1 MVYIMNMTA
10 PMTNLINYGKCYER
24 MGRKPKDYKP
34 VIKKENV
41 ELAQQY
47 MNYIST
53 IYEEYIEVFRNMYND
68 EDLAPEVLLKTY
80 NCIKNNGLSTVDLD
94 TDEDLKKKS
103 FKNYFFIS
111 AKLTNITKKKYQQKS
126 PIDRVTNE
134 NIDTIDDLPTE
145 EKIKNQIYKDYK
157 VMYIVKK
164 VEENFDAIDY
174 RCFRLYHLLKNM
186 TYAKL
191 RQLTGIK
198 NAKMR
203 VITINKW
210 LRQNIT
216 EQHIMDSFNREFNDF
231 EY

>member
-1 MVYIMNMTA
+1 MNTMT
-10 PMTNLINYGKCYER
+10 PTTDLIRYGKYYER
-24 MGRKPKDYKP
+24 MGRKPKGYIP
-34 VIKKENV
+34 VIKKENI
-41 ELAQQY
+41 ELAEQY
-47 MNYIST
+47 INYIST
-53 IYEEYIEVFRNMYND
+53 IYEEYIEVFSNMYND
-68 EDLAPEVLLKTY
+68 EDLAGEVLLKTY
-80 NCIKNNGLSTVDLD
+80 NCIKNNGLSTIDLE
-94 TDEDLKKKS
+94 TEEDLKKKV

-111 AKLTNITKKKYQQKS
+111 AKLTNITNKKYQQKS
-126 PIDRVTNE
+126 PIRDTNE

-145 EKIKNQIYKDYK
+145 EKIKNQIYKDYR
-157 VMYIVKK
+157 VMYIINT

-216 EQHIMDSFNREFNDF
+216 EQQILESFNREFNDF

>member
-1 MVYIMNMTA
+1 
-10 PMTNLINYGKCYER
+10 
-24 MGRKPKDYKP
+24 MGRKPKNYKP

-41 ELAQQY
+41 ELAEQY

-68 EDLAPEVLLKTY
+68 EDLAGEVLIKTY

-94 TDEDLKKKS
+94 TEEDLKKKV

-134 NIDTIDDLPTE
+134 NIDKIDDIPTE
-145 EKIKNQIYKDYK
+145 EQIRNQINKDFK
-157 VMYIVKK
+157 VMYIVNKA
-164 VEENFDAIDY
+164 EENFDVLDY
-174 RCFRLYHLLKNM
+174 RCFILYHLLKNM

-216 EQHIMDSFNREFNDF
+216 EQHIMDSFNKEFNNF

>member
-1 MVYIMNMTA
+1 MNTMT
-10 PMTNLINYGKCYER
+10 PTTDLIRYGKYYER
-24 MGRKPKDYKP
+24 MGRKPKGYIP
-34 VIKKENV
+34 VIKKENI
-41 ELAQQY
+41 ELAEQY
-47 MNYIST
+47 INYIST
-53 IYEEYIEVFRNMYND
+53 IYEEYIEVFSNMYND
-68 EDLAPEVLLKTY
+68 EDLAGEVLLKTY
-80 NCIKNNGLSTVDLD
+80 NCIKNNGLSTIDLD
-94 TDEDLKKKS
+94 TEDDLKKKV

-126 PIDRVTNE
+126 PIRDTNE

-145 EKIKNQIYKDYK
+145 EKIKNQIYKDYR
-157 VMYIVKK
+157 VMYIINT

-216 EQHIMDSFNREFNDF
+216 EQQIMDSFNREFNDF

>member
-1 MVYIMNMTA
+1 MNTMT
-10 PMTNLINYGKCYER
+10 PTTDLIRYGKYYER
-24 MGRKPKDYKP
+24 MGRKPKGYIP
-34 VIKKENV
+34 VIKKENI
-41 ELAQQY
+41 ELAEQY
-47 MNYIST
+47 LNYIST
-53 IYEEYIEVFRNMYND
+53 IYEEYIEVFSNMYND
-68 EDLAPEVLLKTY
+68 EDLAGEVLLKTY
-80 NCIKNNGLSTVDLD
+80 NCIKNNGLSTIDLE
-94 TDEDLKKKS
+94 TEEDLKKKV

-111 AKLTNITKKKYQQKS
+111 AKLTNITNKKYQQKS
-126 PIDRVTNE
+126 PIRDTNE

-145 EKIKNQIYKDYK
+145 EKIKNQIYKDYR
-157 VMYIVKK
+157 VMYIINT

-216 EQHIMDSFNREFNDF
+216 EQQIMDSFNREFNDF

>member
-1 MVYIMNMTA
+1 MNTMT
-10 PMTNLINYGKCYER
+10 PTTDLIRYGKYYER
-24 MGRKPKDYKP
+24 MGRKPKGYIP
-34 VIKKENV
+34 VIKKENI
-41 ELAQQY
+41 ELAEQY
-47 MNYIST
+47 INYIST
-53 IYEEYIEVFRNMYND
+53 IYEEYIEVFSNMYND
-68 EDLAPEVLLKTY
+68 EDLAGEVLLKTY
-80 NCIKNNGLSTVDLD
+80 NSIKNNGLSTIDLE
-94 TDEDLKKKS
+94 TEEDLKKKV

-111 AKLTNITKKKYQQKS
+111 AKLTNITNKKYQQKS
-126 PIDRVTNE
+126 PIHDTNE

-145 EKIKNQIYKDYK
+145 EKIKNQIYKDYR
-157 VMYIVKK
+157 VMYIINT
-164 VEENFDAIDY
+164 VEDNFDAIDY

-216 EQHIMDSFNREFNDF
+216 EQQILESFNREFNDF

>member
-1 MVYIMNMTA
+1 MNTMT
-10 PMTNLINYGKCYER
+10 PTTDLIRYGKYYER
-24 MGRKPKDYKP
+24 MGRKPKGYIP
-34 VIKKENV
+34 VIKKENI
-41 ELAQQY
+41 ELAEQY
-47 MNYIST
+47 INYIST
-53 IYEEYIEVFRNMYND
+53 IYEEYIEVFSNMYND
-68 EDLAPEVLLKTY
+68 EDLAGEVLLKTY
-80 NCIKNNGLSTVDLD
+80 NCIKNNGLSTIDLE
-94 TDEDLKKKS
+94 TEEDLKKKV

-111 AKLTNITKKKYQQKS
+111 AKLTNITNKKYQQKS
-126 PIDRVTNE
+126 PIRDTNE

-145 EKIKNQIYKDYK
+145 EKIKNQIYKDYR
-157 VMYIVKK
+157 VMYIINT
-164 VEENFDAIDY
+164 VEDNFDAIDY

-216 EQHIMDSFNREFNDF
+216 EQQILESFNREFNDF

>member
-1 MVYIMNMTA
+1 MNMIMPLTD
-10 PMTNLINYGKCYER
+10 LIRYGKYYER
-24 MGRKPKDYKP
+24 MGRKPKGYIP
-34 VIKKENV
+34 VIRKENV
-41 ELAQQY
+41 ELAEQY
-47 MNYIST
+47 INYIST
-53 IYEEYIEVFRNMYND
+53 IYEEYIEVFSNMYND
-68 EDLAPEVLLKTY
+68 EDLAGEVLIKTY
-80 NCIKNNGLSTVDLD
+80 NCIKNNGLSTIDLE
-94 TDEDLKKKS
+94 TEEDLKKKV

-111 AKLTNITKKKYQQKS
+111 AKLTNMTNKKYQQKS
-126 PIDRVTNE
+126 PIRETNE

-145 EKIKNQIYKDYK
+145 EKIKNQIYKDYR
-157 VMYIVKK
+157 VMYIINT

-216 EQHIMDSFNREFNDF
+216 EQQILESFNREFNDF

>member
-1 MVYIMNMTA
+1 MNMIMPLTD
-10 PMTNLINYGKCYER
+10 LIRYGKYYER
-24 MGRKPKDYKP
+24 MGRKPKGYIP
-34 VIKKENV
+34 VIRKENV
-41 ELAQQY
+41 ELAEQY
-47 MNYIST
+47 ISYIST

-68 EDLAPEVLLKTY
+68 EDLAGEVLIKTY
-80 NCIKNNGLSTVDLD
+80 NCIKNNGLSTIDLE
-94 TDEDLKKKS
+94 TEEDLKKKV

-111 AKLTNITKKKYQQKS
+111 AKLSNITNKKYQQKS
-126 PIDRVTNE
+126 PIRETNE

-145 EKIKNQIYKDYK
+145 EKIKNQIYKDYR
-157 VMYIVKK
+157 VMYIVNT

-216 EQHIMDSFNREFNDF
+216 EQQILESFNREFNDF

>member
-1 MVYIMNMTA
+1 MNMTA
-10 PMTNLINYGKCYER
+10 PTTPLINYGKYYER
-24 MGRKPKDYKP
+24 MRRKPKNYKP
-34 VIKKENV
+34 VIKKENI
-41 ELAQQY
+41 ELAEQY
-47 MNYIST
+47 INYIST
-53 IYEEYIEVFRNMYND
+53 IYEEYIEVFSNMYND
-68 EDLAPEVLLKTY
+68 EDLAGEVLLKTY
-80 NCIKNNGLSTVDLD
+80 NCIKNNGLSTIDLE
-94 TDEDLKKKS
+94 TEEDLKKKV

-111 AKLTNITKKKYQQKS
+111 AKLTNITNKKYQQKS
-126 PIDRVTNE
+126 PIRDTNE

-145 EKIKNQIYKDYK
+145 EKIKNQIYKDYR
-157 VMYIVKK
+157 VMYIINT

-216 EQHIMDSFNREFNDF
+216 EQQILENFNREFNDF

>member
-1 MVYIMNMTA
+1 MNTMT
-10 PMTNLINYGKCYER
+10 PTIDLISYGKYYER
-24 MGRKPKDYKP
+24 MGRKPKGYIP
-34 VIKKENV
+34 VIKKENI
-41 ELAQQY
+41 ELAEQY
-47 MNYIST
+47 INYIST
-53 IYEEYIEVFRNMYND
+53 IYEEYIEVFNNMYND
-68 EDLAPEVLLKTY
+68 EDLAGEVLLKTY
-80 NCIKNNGLSTVDLD
+80 NCIKNNGLSTIDLE
-94 TDEDLKKKS
+94 TEEDLKKKV

-111 AKLTNITKKKYQQKS
+111 AKLTNITNKKYQQKS
-126 PIDRVTNE
+126 PIRDTNE

-145 EKIKNQIYKDYK
+145 EKVKNQIYKDYR
-157 VMYIVKK
+157 VMYIINT

-191 RQLTGIK
+191 RHLTGIK

-216 EQHIMDSFNREFNDF
+216 EQQILESFNREFNDF

>member
-1 MVYIMNMTA
+1 MNTMT
-10 PMTNLINYGKCYER
+10 PTTDLIRYGKYYER
-24 MGRKPKDYKP
+24 MGRKPKNYIP
-34 VIKKENV
+34 VIKKENI
-41 ELAQQY
+41 ELAEQY
-47 MNYIST
+47 INYIST
-53 IYEEYIEVFRNMYND
+53 IYEEYIEVFNNMYND
-68 EDLAPEVLLKTY
+68 EDLAGEVLLKTY
-80 NCIKNNGLSTVDLD
+80 NCIKNNGLSTIDLE
-94 TDEDLKKKS
+94 TEEDLKKKV

-111 AKLTNITKKKYQQKS
+111 AKLTNITNKKYQQKS
-126 PIDRVTNE
+126 PIRDTNE

-145 EKIKNQIYKDYK
+145 EKIKNQIYKDYR
-157 VMYIVKK
+157 VMYIINT

-216 EQHIMDSFNREFNDF
+216 EQQILESFNREFNDF

>member
-1 MVYIMNMTA
+1 MNRMT
-10 PMTNLINYGKCYER
+10 TTKDLIRYGKYYER
-24 MGRKPKDYKP
+24 MGRKPKGYIP
-34 VIKKENV
+34 VIKKENI
-41 ELAQQY
+41 ELAEQY
-47 MNYIST
+47 INYIST
-53 IYEEYIEVFRNMYND
+53 IYEEYIEVFNNMYND
-68 EDLAPEVLLKTY
+68 EDLAGEVLLKTY
-80 NCIKNNGLSTVDLD
+80 NCIKNNGLSTIDLE
-94 TDEDLKKKS
+94 TEEDLKKKV

-111 AKLTNITKKKYQQKS
+111 AKLTNITNKKYQQKS
-126 PIDRVTNE
+126 PIRDTNE

-145 EKIKNQIYKDYK
+145 EKIKNQIYKDYR
-157 VMYIVKK
+157 VMYIINT

-216 EQHIMDSFNREFNDF
+216 EQQILESFNREFNDF

>member
-1 MVYIMNMTA
+1 MNTMT
-10 PMTNLINYGKCYER
+10 PTTDLIRYGKYYER
-24 MGRKPKDYKP
+24 MGRKPKGYIP
-34 VIKKENV
+34 VIKKENI
-41 ELAQQY
+41 ELAEQY
-47 MNYIST
+47 INYIST
-53 IYEEYIEVFRNMYND
+53 IYEEYIEVFSNMYND
-68 EDLAPEVLLKTY
+68 EDLAGEVLLKTY
-80 NCIKNNGLSTVDLD
+80 NCIKNNGLSTIDLE
-94 TDEDLKKKS
+94 TEEDLKKKV

-111 AKLTNITKKKYQQKS
+111 AKLSNITNKKYQQKS
-126 PIDRVTNE
+126 PIRDTNE

-145 EKIKNQIYKDYK
+145 EKIKNQIYKDYR
-157 VMYIVKK
+157 VMYIINT

-216 EQHIMDSFNREFNDF
+216 EQQIMDSFNREFNDF

>member
-1 MVYIMNMTA
+1 MNTMT
-10 PMTNLINYGKCYER
+10 PTTDLIRYGKYYER
-24 MGRKPKDYKP
+24 MGRKPKGYIP
-34 VIKKENV
+34 VIKKENI
-41 ELAQQY
+41 ELAEQY
-47 MNYIST
+47 LNYIST
-53 IYEEYIEVFRNMYND
+53 IYEEYIEVFSNMYND
-68 EDLAPEVLLKTY
+68 EDLAGEVLLKTY
-80 NCIKNNGLSTVDLD
+80 NCIKNNGLSTIDLE
-94 TDEDLKKKS
+94 TEEDLKKKV

-111 AKLTNITKKKYQQKS
+111 AKLTNITNKKYQQKS
-126 PIDRVTNE
+126 PIRDTNE

-145 EKIKNQIYKDYK
+145 EKIKNQIYKDYR
-157 VMYIVKK
+157 VMYIINT

-216 EQHIMDSFNREFNDF
+216 EQQILESFNREFNDF

>member
-1 MVYIMNMTA
+1 MNTMT
-10 PMTNLINYGKCYER
+10 PTTDLIRYGKYYER
-24 MGRKPKDYKP
+24 MGRKPKGYIP
-34 VIKKENV
+34 VIKKENI
-41 ELAQQY
+41 ELAEQY
-47 MNYIST
+47 INYIST
-53 IYEEYIEVFRNMYND
+53 IYEEYIEVFSNMYND
-68 EDLAPEVLLKTY
+68 EDLAGEVLLKTY
-80 NCIKNNGLSTVDLD
+80 NCIKNNGLSTIDLE
-94 TDEDLKKKS
+94 TEEDLKKKV

-126 PIDRVTNE
+126 PIRDTNE

-145 EKIKNQIYKDYK
+145 EKIKNQIYKDYR
-157 VMYIVKK
+157 VMYIINT

-216 EQHIMDSFNREFNDF
+216 EQQIMDSFNREFNDF

>member
-1 MVYIMNMTA
+1 MNTMT
-10 PMTNLINYGKCYER
+10 PTTDLIRYGKYYER
-24 MGRKPKDYKP
+24 MGRKPKGYIP
-34 VIKKENV
+34 VIKKENI
-41 ELAQQY
+41 ELAEQY
-47 MNYIST
+47 INYIST

-68 EDLAPEVLLKTY
+68 EDLAGEVLIKTY
-80 NCIKNNGLSTVDLD
+80 NCIKNNGLSTIDLE
-94 TDEDLKKKS
+94 TEEDLKKKV

-111 AKLTNITKKKYQQKS
+111 AKLTNITNQKYQQKS
-126 PIDRVTNE
+126 PIRDTNE

-145 EKIKNQIYKDYK
+145 EKIKNQIYKDYR
-157 VMYIVKK
+157 VMYIINT

-216 EQHIMDSFNREFNDF
+216 EQQILESFNREFNDF

>member
-1 MVYIMNMTA
+1 MNTMT
-10 PMTNLINYGKCYER
+10 PMTDLIRYGKYYER
-24 MGRKPKDYKP
+24 MGRKPKGYIP
-34 VIKKENV
+34 VIKKENI
-41 ELAQQY
+41 ELAEQY
-47 MNYIST
+47 INYIST
-53 IYEEYIEVFRNMYND
+53 IYEEYIEVFSNMYND
-68 EDLAPEVLLKTY
+68 EDLAGEVLLKTY
-80 NCIKNNGLSTVDLD
+80 NCIKNNGLSTIDLE
-94 TDEDLKKKS
+94 TEEDLKKKV

-111 AKLTNITKKKYQQKS
+111 AKLTNITNKKYQQKS
-126 PIDRVTNE
+126 PIRDTNE

-145 EKIKNQIYKDYK
+145 EKIKNQIYKDYR
-157 VMYIVKK
+157 VMYIINT

-216 EQHIMDSFNREFNDF
+216 EQQIMDSFNREFNDF

>member
-1 MVYIMNMTA
+1 MNTMT
-10 PMTNLINYGKCYER
+10 PTTDLIKYGKYYER
-24 MGRKPKDYKP
+24 MGRKPKGYIP
-34 VIKKENV
+34 VIKKENI
-41 ELAQQY
+41 ELAEQY
-47 MNYIST
+47 INYIST
-53 IYEEYIEVFRNMYND
+53 IYEEYIEVFSNMYND
-68 EDLAPEVLLKTY
+68 EDLAGEVLLKTY
-80 NCIKNNGLSTVDLD
+80 NCIKNNGLSTIDLE
-94 TDEDLKKKS
+94 TEEDLKKKV

-111 AKLTNITKKKYQQKS
+111 AKLTNITNKKYQQKS
-126 PIDRVTNE
+126 PIRDTNE

-145 EKIKNQIYKDYK
+145 EKIKNQIYKDYR
-157 VMYIVKK
+157 VMYIINT

-210 LRQNIT
+210 LRQNIR
-216 EQHIMDSFNREFNDF
+216 EQQILESFNREFNDF

>member
-1 MVYIMNMTA
+1 MNMIA
-10 PMTNLINYGKCYER
+10 PIIHLINYGKCNER
-24 MGRKPKDYKP
+24 MGRKPKDYIP

-68 EDLAPEVLLKTY
+68 EDLAGEVLLKTY
-80 NCIKNNGLSTVDLD
+80 NCIKNNGISTVDLD
-94 TDEDLKKKS
+94 TEEDLKKKV

-145 EKIKNQIYKDYK
+145 EKIKNQIYNDYK

-216 EQHIMDSFNREFNDF
+216 EQQIMDSFNREFNDF

>member
-1 MVYIMNMTA
+1 MNTMT
-10 PMTNLINYGKCYER
+10 PTTDLIRYGKYYER
-24 MGRKPKDYKP
+24 MGRKPKGYIP
-34 VIKKENV
+34 VIKKENI
-41 ELAQQY
+41 ELAEQY
-47 MNYIST
+47 INYIST
-53 IYEEYIEVFRNMYND
+53 IYEEYIEVFSNMYND
-68 EDLAPEVLLKTY
+68 EDLAGEVLLKTY
-80 NCIKNNGLSTVDLD
+80 NCIKNNGLSTIDLE
-94 TDEDLKKKS
+94 TEEDLKKKV

-111 AKLTNITKKKYQQKS
+111 AKLTNITNKKYQQKS
-126 PIDRVTNE
+126 PIHDTNE

-145 EKIKNQIYKDYK
+145 EKIKNQIYKDYR
-157 VMYIVKK
+157 VMYIINT

-216 EQHIMDSFNREFNDF
+216 EQQIMESFNREFNDF

>member
-1 MVYIMNMTA
+1 
-10 PMTNLINYGKCYER
+10 
-24 MGRKPKDYKP
+24 
-34 VIKKENV
+34 
-41 ELAQQY
+41 

-53 IYEEYIEVFRNMYND
+53 IYEEYIEVFSNMYND
-68 EDLAPEVLLKTY
+68 EDLAGEVLIKTY

-94 TDEDLKKKS
+94 TEEDLKKKV

-145 EKIKNQIYKDYK
+145 EKIRNQIYKDYK
-157 VMYIVKK
+157 VMFIVKK

-216 EQHIMDSFNREFNDF
+216 EQHIMDSFNREFNNF

>member
-1 MVYIMNMTA
+1 MNTMT
-10 PMTNLINYGKCYER
+10 PTTDLIRYGKYYER
-24 MGRKPKDYKP
+24 MGRKPKGYIP
-34 VIKKENV
+34 VIRKENI
-41 ELAQQY
+41 ELAEQY
-47 MNYIST
+47 INYIST
-53 IYEEYIEVFRNMYND
+53 IYEEYIEVFSNMYND
-68 EDLAPEVLLKTY
+68 EDLAGEVLLKTY
-80 NCIKNNGLSTVDLD
+80 NCIKNNGLSTIDLE
-94 TDEDLKKKS
+94 TEEDLKKKV

-111 AKLTNITKKKYQQKS
+111 AKLTNITNKKYQQKS
-126 PIDRVTNE
+126 PIRDTNE
-134 NIDTIDDLPTE
+134 NIDTIDDLPTD
-145 EKIKNQIYKDYK
+145 EKIKNQIYKDYR
-157 VMYIVKK
+157 VMYIINT
-164 VEENFDAIDY
+164 VEDNFDAIDY

-216 EQHIMDSFNREFNDF
+216 EQQILESFNREFNDF

>member
-1 MVYIMNMTA
+1 MNMTA
-10 PMTNLINYGKCYER
+10 PMTPLINYGKYYER
-24 MGRKPKDYKP
+24 MGRKPKNYKP

-41 ELAQQY
+41 ELAEQY

-68 EDLAPEVLLKTY
+68 EDLAGEVLLKTY
-80 NCIKNNGLSTVDLD
+80 NCIKNNGLSTIDLE
-94 TDEDLKKKS
+94 TEEDLKKKV

-111 AKLTNITKKKYQQKS
+111 AKLTNITNKKYQQKS
-126 PIDRVTNE
+126 PIRDTNE

-145 EKIKNQIYKDYK
+145 EKIKNQIYKDYR
-157 VMYIVKK
+157 VMYIVNK

-216 EQHIMDSFNREFNDF
+216 EQQILESFNREFNDF

>member
-1 MVYIMNMTA
+1 MNTMT
-10 PMTNLINYGKCYER
+10 PTTDLIRYGKYYER
-24 MGRKPKDYKP
+24 MGRKPKGYIP
-34 VIKKENV
+34 VIKKENA
-41 ELAQQY
+41 ELAEQY
-47 MNYIST
+47 INYIST

-68 EDLAPEVLLKTY
+68 EDLAGEVLIKTY
-80 NCIKNNGLSTVDLD
+80 NCIKNNGLPTVDLD
-94 TDEDLKKKS
+94 TEEDLKKKV

-111 AKLTNITKKKYQQKS
+111 AKLTSITKKKYQQKS

-210 LRQNIT
+210 LRQSIT
-216 EQHIMDSFNREFNDF
+216 EQQIMDSFNREFNNF

>member
-1 MVYIMNMTA
+1 
-10 PMTNLINYGKCYER
+10 
-24 MGRKPKDYKP
+24 MGRKPKNYKP

-41 ELAQQY
+41 ELAEQY

-68 EDLAPEVLLKTY
+68 EDLAGEVLIKTY

-94 TDEDLKKKS
+94 TEEDLKKKV

-134 NIDTIDDLPTE
+134 NIDDLPTE
-145 EKIKNQIYKDYK
+145 EKIRNQIYKDYK
-157 VMYIVKK
+157 VMYIVNK

-216 EQHIMDSFNREFNDF
+216 EQHIMDSFNKEFNNF

>member
-1 MVYIMNMTA
+1 MNMIMPLTD
-10 PMTNLINYGKCYER
+10 LIRYGKYYER
-24 MGRKPKDYKP
+24 MGRKPKGYIP
-34 VIKKENV
+34 VIKKENA
-41 ELAQQY
+41 ELAEQY
-47 MNYIST
+47 ISYIST
-53 IYEEYIEVFRNMYND
+53 IYEEYIELFRNMYND
-68 EDLAPEVLLKTY
+68 EDLAGEVLIKTY
-80 NCIKNNGLSTVDLD
+80 NCIKNNGLSTIDLE
-94 TDEDLKKKS
+94 TEEDLKKKV

-111 AKLTNITKKKYQQKS
+111 AKLSNITNKKYQQKS
-126 PIDRVTNE
+126 PIRETNE

-145 EKIKNQIYKDYK
+145 EKIKNQIYKDYR
-157 VMYIVKK
+157 VMYIINT

-216 EQHIMDSFNREFNDF
+216 EQQILESFNREFNDF

>member
-1 MVYIMNMTA
+1 MNMPP
-10 PMTNLINYGKCYER
+10 PMIHLINYGKYYER
-24 MGRKPKDYKP
+24 MGRKPKNFKP

-53 IYEEYIEVFRNMYND
+53 IYEEYIEVFSDMYND
-68 EDLAPEVLLKTY
+68 EDLAGEVLIKTY

-94 TDEDLKKKS
+94 TEEDLKKKS

-126 PIDRVTNE
+126 PIDRVKNE

-145 EKIKNQIYKDYK
+145 EKIRNQIYKDYK

-216 EQHIMDSFNREFNDF
+216 EQQIMDSFNREFNDF
-231 EY
+231 EH

>member
-1 MVYIMNMTA
+1 MNTMT
-10 PMTNLINYGKCYER
+10 PTTDLIRYGKYYER
-24 MGRKPKDYKP
+24 MGRKPKGYIP
-34 VIKKENV
+34 VIKKENI
-41 ELAQQY
+41 ELAEQY
-47 MNYIST
+47 INYIST
-53 IYEEYIEVFRNMYND
+53 IYEEYIEVFSNMYND
-68 EDLAPEVLLKTY
+68 EDLAGEVLLKTY
-80 NCIKNNGLSTVDLD
+80 NCIKNNGLSTIDLE
-94 TDEDLKKKS
+94 TEEDLKKKV

-111 AKLTNITKKKYQQKS
+111 AKLTNITNKKYQQKS
-126 PIDRVTNE
+126 PIHDTNE

-145 EKIKNQIYKDYK
+145 EKIKNQIYKDYR
-157 VMYIVKK
+157 VMYIINT
-164 VEENFDAIDY
+164 VEDNFDAIDY

-216 EQHIMDSFNREFNDF
+216 EQQILESFNRDFNDF

>member
-1 MVYIMNMTA
+1 MNTMT
-10 PMTNLINYGKCYER
+10 PTTDLIRYGKYYER
-24 MGRKPKDYKP
+24 MGRKPKGYIP
-34 VIKKENV
+34 VIKKENI
-41 ELAQQY
+41 ELAEQY
-47 MNYIST
+47 INYIST
-53 IYEEYIEVFRNMYND
+53 IYEEYIEVFSNMYNN
-68 EDLAPEVLLKTY
+68 EDLAGEVLLKTY
-80 NCIKNNGLSTVDLD
+80 NSIKNNGLSTIDLE
-94 TDEDLKKKS
+94 TEEDLKKKV

-111 AKLTNITKKKYQQKS
+111 AKLTNITNKKYQQKS
-126 PIDRVTNE
+126 PIRDTNE

-145 EKIKNQIYKDYK
+145 EKIKNQIYKDYRI
-157 VMYIVKK
+157 MYIINT

-216 EQHIMDSFNREFNDF
+216 EQQILESFNREFNDF

>member
-1 MVYIMNMTA
+1 MNTMT
-10 PMTNLINYGKCYER
+10 PTTDLIRYGKYYER
-24 MGRKPKDYKP
+24 MGRKPKGYIP
-34 VIKKENV
+34 VIKKENI
-41 ELAQQY
+41 ELAEQY
-47 MNYIST
+47 INYIST
-53 IYEEYIEVFRNMYND
+53 IYEEYIDVFSNMYND
-68 EDLAPEVLLKTY
+68 EDLAGEVLLKTY
-80 NCIKNNGLSTVDLD
+80 NCIKNNGLSTIDLE
-94 TDEDLKKKS
+94 TEEDLKKKV

-111 AKLTNITKKKYQQKS
+111 AKLTNITNKKYQQKS
-126 PIDRVTNE
+126 PIRDTNE
-134 NIDTIDDLPTE
+134 NIDAIDDLPTE
-145 EKIKNQIYKDYK
+145 EKIKNQIYKDYR
-157 VMYIVKK
+157 VMYIINT

-216 EQHIMDSFNREFNDF
+216 EQQILESFNREFNDF

>member
-1 MVYIMNMTA
+1 MNTMT
-10 PMTNLINYGKCYER
+10 PTTDLIRYGKYYER
-24 MGRKPKDYKP
+24 MGRKPKGYIP
-34 VIKKENV
+34 VIKKENI
-41 ELAQQY
+41 ELAEQY
-47 MNYIST
+47 INYIST
-53 IYEEYIEVFRNMYND
+53 IYEEYIEVFSNMYND
-68 EDLAPEVLLKTY
+68 EDLAGEVLLKTY
-80 NCIKNNGLSTVDLD
+80 KCIKNNGLSTIDLE
-94 TDEDLKKKS
+94 TEEDLKKKV

-111 AKLTNITKKKYQQKS
+111 AKLTNITNKKYQQKS

-134 NIDTIDDLPTE
+134 NIIDTIDDLPTE
-145 EKIKNQIYKDYK
+145 EKIKNQIYKDYR
-157 VMYIVKK
+157 VMYIINT

-191 RQLTGIK
+191 RQLTGVK

-216 EQHIMDSFNREFNDF
+216 EQQILESFNREFNDF

>member
-1 MVYIMNMTA
+1 MVYIMNTMT
-10 PMTNLINYGKCYER
+10 PTTDLIRYGKYYER
-24 MGRKPKDYKP
+24 MGRKPKGYIP
-34 VIKKENV
+34 VIKKENI
-41 ELAQQY
+41 ELAEQY
-47 MNYIST
+47 INYIST
-53 IYEEYIEVFRNMYND
+53 IYEEYIEVFSNMYND
-68 EDLAPEVLLKTY
+68 EDLAGEVLLKTY
-80 NCIKNNGLSTVDLD
+80 NCIKNNGLSTIDLE
-94 TDEDLKKKS
+94 TEEDLKKKV

-111 AKLTNITKKKYQQKS
+111 AKLTNITNKKYQQKS
-126 PIDRVTNE
+126 PIRDTNE

-145 EKIKNQIYKDYK
+145 EKIKNQIYKDYR
-157 VMYIVKK
+157 VMYIINT

-216 EQHIMDSFNREFNDF
+216 EQQIMESFNREFNDF

>member
-1 MVYIMNMTA
+1 MNMTA
-10 PMTNLINYGKCYER
+10 PTTPLINYGKYYER
-24 MGRKPKDYKP
+24 MGRKPKNYKP
-34 VIKKENV
+34 VIKKENI
-41 ELAQQY
+41 ELAEQY
-47 MNYIST
+47 INYIST
-53 IYEEYIEVFRNMYND
+53 IYEEYIEVFSNMYND
-68 EDLAPEVLLKTY
+68 EDLAGEVLLKTY
-80 NCIKNNGLSTVDLD
+80 NCIKNNGLSTIDLE
-94 TDEDLKKKS
+94 TEEDLKKKV

-111 AKLTNITKKKYQQKS
+111 AKLTNITNKKYQQKS
-126 PIDRVTNE
+126 PIRDTNE

-145 EKIKNQIYKDYK
+145 EKIKNQIYKDYR
-157 VMYIVKK
+157 VMYIINT

-216 EQHIMDSFNREFNDF
+216 EQQIMDSFNREFNDF

>member
-1 MVYIMNMTA
+1 MNTMT
-10 PMTNLINYGKCYER
+10 PTTDLIKYGKYYER
-24 MGRKPKDYKP
+24 MGRKPKGYIP
-34 VIKKENV
+34 VIKKENI
-41 ELAQQY
+41 ELAEQY
-47 MNYIST
+47 INYIST
-53 IYEEYIEVFRNMYND
+53 IYEEYIEVFSNMYND
-68 EDLAPEVLLKTY
+68 EDLAGEVLLKTY
-80 NCIKNNGLSTVDLD
+80 NCIKNNGLSTIDLE
-94 TDEDLKKKS
+94 TEEDLKKKV

-111 AKLTNITKKKYQQKS
+111 AKLTNITNKKYQQKS
-126 PIDRVTNE
+126 PIHVTNE

-145 EKIKNQIYKDYK
+145 EKIKNQIYKDYR
-157 VMYIVKK
+157 VMYIINT

-216 EQHIMDSFNREFNDF
+216 EKQILESFNREFNDF

>member
-1 MVYIMNMTA
+1 MNTMT
-10 PMTNLINYGKCYER
+10 PTTDLIRYGKYYER
-24 MGRKPKDYKP
+24 MGRKPKGYIP
-34 VIKKENV
+34 VIKKENI
-41 ELAQQY
+41 ELAEQY
-47 MNYIST
+47 INYIST

-68 EDLAPEVLLKTY
+68 EDLAAEVLLKTY
-80 NCIKNNGLSTVDLD
+80 NCIKNNGLSTIDLE
-94 TDEDLKKKS
+94 TEEDLKKKV

-111 AKLTNITKKKYQQKS
+111 AKLTNITNKKYQQKS
-126 PIDRVTNE
+126 PIRDTNE

-145 EKIKNQIYKDYK
+145 EKIKNQIYNDYK

-216 EQHIMDSFNREFNDF
+216 EQQILESFNREFNDF

>member
-1 MVYIMNMTA
+1 MNTMT
-10 PMTNLINYGKCYER
+10 PTTDLIRYGKYYER
-24 MGRKPKDYKP
+24 MGRKPKGYIP
-34 VIKKENV
+34 VIKKENI
-41 ELAQQY
+41 ELAEQY
-47 MNYIST
+47 INYIST
-53 IYEEYIEVFRNMYND
+53 IYEEYIEVFNNMYND
-68 EDLAPEVLLKTY
+68 EDLAGEVLLKTY
-80 NCIKNNGLSTVDLD
+80 NCIKNNGLSTIDLE
-94 TDEDLKKKS
+94 TEEDLKKKV

-111 AKLTNITKKKYQQKS
+111 AKLTNITNKKYQQKS
-126 PIDRVTNE
+126 PIRDTNE
-134 NIDTIDDLPTE
+134 NIDTTDDLPTE
-145 EKIKNQIYKDYK
+145 EKIKNQIYKDYR
-157 VMYIVKK
+157 VMYIINT

-216 EQHIMDSFNREFNDF
+216 EQQILESFNREFNDF

>member
-1 MVYIMNMTA
+1 MNTMT
-10 PMTNLINYGKCYER
+10 PTTDLIRYGKYYER
-24 MGRKPKDYKP
+24 MGRMPKNYIP
-34 VIKKENV
+34 VIKKENI
-41 ELAQQY
+41 ELAEQY
-47 MNYIST
+47 INYIST

-68 EDLAPEVLLKTY
+68 EDLAGEVLLKTY
-80 NCIKNNGLSTVDLD
+80 NSIKNNGLSTIDLE
-94 TDEDLKKKS
+94 TEEDLKKKV

-111 AKLTNITKKKYQQKS
+111 TNLTNITNKKYQQKS
-126 PIDRVTNE
+126 PIRDTNE

-145 EKIKNQIYKDYK
+145 EKIKNQIYKDYR
-157 VMYIVKK
+157 VMYIINT

-216 EQHIMDSFNREFNDF
+216 EQQILESFNREFNDF

>member
-1 MVYIMNMTA
+1 MNTMT
-10 PMTNLINYGKCYER
+10 PTTDLISYGKYYER
-24 MGRKPKDYKP
+24 MGRKPKGYIP
-34 VIKKENV
+34 VIKKENI
-41 ELAQQY
+41 ELAEQY
-47 MNYIST
+47 INYIST
-53 IYEEYIEVFRNMYND
+53 IYEEYIEVFSNMYND
-68 EDLAPEVLLKTY
+68 EDLAGEVLIKTY
-80 NCIKNNGLSTVDLD
+80 NSIKNNGLSTIDLE
-94 TDEDLKKKS
+94 TEEDLKKKV

-111 AKLTNITKKKYQQKS
+111 AKLTNITNKKYQQKN
-126 PIDRVTNE
+126 PIRVTNE

-145 EKIKNQIYKDYK
+145 EKIKNQIYKDYR
-157 VMYIVKK
+157 VMYIINT
-164 VEENFDAIDY
+164 VEDNFDAIDY

-216 EQHIMDSFNREFNDF
+216 EQQILESFNREFNDF

>member
-1 MVYIMNMTA
+1 MNTMT
-10 PMTNLINYGKCYER
+10 PTTDLIRYGKYYER
-24 MGRKPKDYKP
+24 MGRKPKGYIP
-34 VIKKENV
+34 VIKKENI
-41 ELAQQY
+41 ELAEQY
-47 MNYIST
+47 INYIST
-53 IYEEYIEVFRNMYND
+53 IYEEYIEVFSNMYND
-68 EDLAPEVLLKTY
+68 EDLAGEVLLKTY
-80 NCIKNNGLSTVDLD
+80 NCIKNNGLSTIDLE
-94 TDEDLKKKS
+94 TEEDLKKKV

-111 AKLTNITKKKYQQKS
+111 AKLTNITNKKYQQKS
-126 PIDRVTNE
+126 PIRETNE

-145 EKIKNQIYKDYK
+145 EKIKNQIYKDYR
-157 VMYIVKK
+157 VMYIINT
-164 VEENFDAIDY
+164 VEDNFDAIDY

-216 EQHIMDSFNREFNDF
+216 EQQILESFNREFNDF

>member
-1 MVYIMNMTA
+1 MNTIT
-10 PMTNLINYGKCYER
+10 PTTDLIRYGKYYER
-24 MGRKPKDYKP
+24 MGRKPKGYIP
-34 VIKKENV
+34 VIKKENI
-41 ELAQQY
+41 ELAEQY
-47 MNYIST
+47 INYIST
-53 IYEEYIEVFRNMYND
+53 IYEEYIEVFSNMYND
-68 EDLAPEVLLKTY
+68 EDLAGEVLLKTY
-80 NCIKNNGLSTVDLD
+80 NCIKNNGLSTIDLE
-94 TDEDLKKKS
+94 TEEDLKKKV

-111 AKLTNITKKKYQQKS
+111 AKLTNITNKKYQQKS
-126 PIDRVTNE
+126 PIRDTNE

-145 EKIKNQIYKDYK
+145 EKIKNQIYKDYR
-157 VMYIVKK
+157 VMYIINT

-191 RQLTGIK
+191 RQLTGVK

-216 EQHIMDSFNREFNDF
+216 EQQILESFNREFNDF